1 MADLGTLG
9 GHDNSGCGSGIF
21 QFTNGEFVSYLG
33 AYGINA
39 SGQVVG
45 YSVTTD
51 QSVHAFLYSDGVMT
65 DLGALVGTTS
75 EAYGINAGGQVVG
88 NSDAAD
94 GYREHAFV
102 CLGGVMSDLGALDG
116 YFGDSFAAGINDS
129 GQVVGWSTTAND
141 LSDHAF
147 LYSSGV
153 MSDLGALPG
162 GGWSEAY
169 GINASGQVVGWST
182 TAVAYA
188 NHAFLYSNGVM
199 IDLNSLLPANSDWE
213 LVYAQAINDSGQIVG
228 LAIVNGSQYHGFLLT
243 QAPNLTSLSPS
254 SAAAGGAAFTLTVAG
269 ANFIPGVT
277 VGWNGTALE
286 TSYVSGTQLTA
297 SVPASEIAIT
307 GTASVTVTTTAGTT
321 GAATFAIHPP
331 RRLGLPGEPER
342 RRQPAPREQQ

>member
-1 MADLGTLG
+1 VPLAIVACLAAALWAPPTMAQTLTDLGTLNPTGINADGQIVGWSYVAGGDYVGGDYHAFLSSNGVMTDLGTLLGGSCSGATGINGSGQIVGYSETASGDAHAFLYANGVMADLGTLG

-33 AYGINA
+33 
-39 SGQVVG
+39 
-45 YSVTTD
+45 
-51 QSVHAFLYSDGVMT
+51 
-65 DLGALVGTTS
+65 
-75 EAYGINAGGQVVG
+75 
-88 NSDAAD
+88 
-94 GYREHAFV
+94 
-102 CLGGVMSDLGALDG
+102 
-116 YFGDSFAAGINDS
+116 
-129 GQVVGWSTTAND
+129 
-141 LSDHAF
+141 
-147 LYSSGV
+147 
-153 MSDLGALPG
+153 
-162 GGWSEAY
+162 AY